1 MPTTKPLPAEAKAGL
16 PALHLPDG
24 RQAAL
29 LLLRLFELR
38 DGARNKPMTRARL
51 TPPMLKR
58 LWNRRRLSPTFLQ
71 DVADWL
77 LVAGWVFF
85 DAGSTFAV
93 VRVKAVENW
102 PRVFTKPIV
111 EDLSKVAAGTYEFSE
126 HEHLLWAERMP
137 FDGETNGGD
146 DDDIGATE
154 KTPDDNE
161 YARD

>member
-1 MPTTKPLPAEAKAGL
+1 MPTTKPSPAGAKADL

-58 LWNRRRLSPTFLQ
+58 LWNRRRLSPAFLQ

-85 DAGSTFAV
+85 DAGPTYAV
-93 VRVKAVENW
+93 VRVTAVENW
-102 PRVFTKPIV
+102 PRVFTKPIR

-126 HEHLLWAERMP
+126 HEHLLWGERMSS
-137 FDGETNGGD
+137 DGETNGGD
-146 DDDIGATE
+146 DDDVGATD

-161 YARD
+161 

>member
-1 MPTTKPLPAEAKAGL
+1 MPTIKPSPTEPTADL
-16 PALHLPDG
+16 PALHLPDA

-85 DAGSTFAV
+85 DAGPTYAI
-93 VRVKAVENW
+93 VRVTAVENW
-102 PRVFTKPIV
+102 PRVFTKPIRK
-111 EDLSKVAAGTYEFSE
+111 ELSDVAAGTYDFRP

-137 FDGETNGGD
+137 SDDDTTGGD
-146 DDDIGATE
+146 DDDLGAN

-161 YARD
+161 

>member
-1 MPTTKPLPAEAKAGL
+1 MPMPKPSPTKAKADL
-16 PALHLPDG
+16 PPLQLADE

-58 LWNRRRLSPTFLQ
+58 LWNRRRLSPAFLQ

-85 DAGSTFAV
+85 DAGPTYAV
-93 VRVKAVENW
+93 VRVTAVENW
-102 PRVFTKPIV
+102 PRVFTKPI
-111 EDLSKVAAGTYEFSE
+111 SKELGDVAAGTYDFDE
-126 HEHLLWAERMP
+126 HEHLLWGERTLS
-137 FDGETNGGD
+137 DGEIDVGD
-146 DDDIGATE
+146 DIDTTD

-161 YARD
+161 

>member
-1 MPTTKPLPAEAKAGL
+1 MTKPSPAEPKADL

-29 LLLRLFELR
+29 LLLRLFELK

-71 DVADWL
+71 EVADWS

-85 DAGSTFAV
+85 DAGSTYAV
-93 VRVKAVENW
+93 VRVTAVENW
-102 PRVFTKPIV
+102 PRVFTKPMR
-111 EDLSKVAAGTYEFSE
+111 EDLRKVAAGTYEFSE

-137 FDGETNGGD
+137 SDSQTNGSD
-146 DDDIGATE
+146 DDDIGASD
-154 KTPDDNE
+154 KTPADNE
-161 YARD
+161 

>member
-1 MPTTKPLPAEAKAGL
+1 MTKPSSAKAKADL

-29 LLLRLFELR
+29 LLLRLFELK

-85 DAGSTFAV
+85 DAGSTYAV
-93 VRVKAVENW
+93 VRVTAVENW
-102 PRVFTKPIV
+102 PRVFTKPMR
-111 EDLSKVAAGTYEFSE
+111 EDLRKVAAGTYEFSE
-126 HEHLLWAERMP
+126 REHLFWAESTSS
-137 FDGETNGGD
+137 DGQANGSD
-146 DDDIGATE
+146 DEDIGATD
-154 KTPDDNE
+154 KTPADNE
-161 YARD
+161 

>member
-1 MPTTKPLPAEAKAGL
+1 MPKTKPSPATAKADL

-29 LLLRLFELR
+29 LLLRLFDLK
-38 DGARNKPMTRARL
+38 DGARNKPMTRAKL

-58 LWNRRRLSPTFLQ
+58 LWNRRRLSPAFLQ

-85 DAGSTFAV
+85 DAGPTYAV

-102 PRVFTKPIV
+102 PRVFTKPIRD
-111 EDLSKVAAGTYEFSE
+111 DLSKVAAGTYKFSE
-126 HEHLLWAERMP
+126 HEHLLWGERMP
-137 FDGETNGGD
+137 SDGETNGGD
-146 DDDIGATE
+146 DDDIGPTD
-154 KTPDDNE
+154 KTPHDSE
-161 YARD
+161 

>member
-1 MPTTKPLPAEAKAGL
+1 MPTTKPSPAAAKADL

-58 LWNRRRLSPTFLQ
+58 LWNRRRLSPAFLQ

-85 DAGSTFAV
+85 DAGSTYAV
-93 VRVKAVENW
+93 VRVTAVENW
-102 PRVFTKPIV
+102 PRVFTKPIRD
-111 EDLSKVAAGTYEFSE
+111 DLSKVAAGTYKFSE
-126 HEHLLWAERMP
+126 HEHLLWGERMP
-137 FDGETNGGD
+137 SDGETAGGD
-146 DDDIGATE
+146 DDDLGATD

-161 YARD
+161 

>member
-1 MPTTKPLPAEAKAGL
+1 MSKSSSAKAKADI
-16 PALHLPDG
+16 PALQLADE

-38 DGARNKPMTRARL
+38 DGTRNKPMTRARL

-58 LWNRRRLSPTFLQ
+58 LWNRRRLSPAFLQ

-85 DAGSTFAV
+85 DAGPTYAI
-93 VRVKAVENW
+93 VRVTAVENW
-102 PRVFTKPIV
+102 PRVFTKPIR

-126 HEHLLWAERMP
+126 HEHLLWGERMP
-137 FDGETNGGD
+137 SDGETNGGD
-146 DDDIGATE
+146 DDDIGAPD
-154 KTPDDNE
+154 KT
-161 YARD
+161 

>member
-1 MPTTKPLPAEAKAGL
+1 MTKPSSAKAKPDL

-29 LLLRLFELR
+29 LLLRLFELK
-38 DGARNKPMTRARL
+38 DGDRNKPMTRARL

-85 DAGSTFAV
+85 DAGSTYAA
-93 VRVKAVENW
+93 VRVTAAENW
-102 PRVFTKPIV
+102 PRVFTKPMR
-111 EDLSKVAAGTYEFSE
+111 EDLNKVAAGTYDFSE
-126 HEHLLWAERMP
+126 HEHLFWAESISSAGQTH
-137 FDGETNGGD
+137 DGDEED
-146 DDDIGATE
+146 
-154 KTPDDNE
+154 
-161 YARD
+161 

>member
-1 MPTTKPLPAEAKAGL
+1 MTKPSPAEAKAGL

-58 LWNRRRLSPTFLQ
+58 LWNRRRLSPAFLQ

-77 LVAGWVFF
+77 LVAGWVLF
-85 DAGSTFAV
+85 DAGSTYAV
-93 VRVKAVENW
+93 VRVPAVENW

-111 EDLSKVAAGTYEFSE
+111 EDLSKVAAGTYKFSE
-126 HEHLLWAERMP
+126 HEHLLWGERMP
-137 FDGETNGGD
+137 SDGDTDGGD
-146 DDDIGATE
+146 DDDMGATD
-154 KTPDDNE
+154 KTDDNE
-161 YARD
+161 

>member
-1 MPTTKPLPAEAKAGL
+1 
-16 PALHLPDG
+16 LHLPDG

-29 LLLRLFELR
+29 LLLRLFELK

-85 DAGSTFAV
+85 DAGSTYAV
-93 VRVKAVENW
+93 VRVTAVEN
-102 PRVFTKPIV
+102 
-111 EDLSKVAAGTYEFSE
+111 
-126 HEHLLWAERMP
+126 
-137 FDGETNGGD
+137 
-146 DDDIGATE
+146 
-154 KTPDDNE
+154 
-161 YARD
+161 